1 MVIGL
6 SDQELAAVQQ
16 PAMDAV
22 EARRMTKHSSVEK
35 RITWFSTWSW
45 PKIVEA
51 AKNGQSFIYLEIADA
66 DLTTHL
72 ELLGRK
78 GFITAIKS
86 QALQTTT
93 ILVTW
98 YDE

>member
-1 MVIGL
+1 MTNNL
-6 SDQELAAVQQ
+6 ENAA
-16 PAMDAV
+16 
-22 EARRMTKHSSVEK
+22 EARTITQRATNEKH
-35 RITWFSTWSW
+35 IAWFSTWAW

-51 AKNGQSFIYLEIADA
+51 AKNGQSFIFLEIANA

-78 GFITAIKS
+78 GFTTAIKS
-86 QALQTTT
+86 KALQTTT
-93 ILVTW
+93 VLVTW